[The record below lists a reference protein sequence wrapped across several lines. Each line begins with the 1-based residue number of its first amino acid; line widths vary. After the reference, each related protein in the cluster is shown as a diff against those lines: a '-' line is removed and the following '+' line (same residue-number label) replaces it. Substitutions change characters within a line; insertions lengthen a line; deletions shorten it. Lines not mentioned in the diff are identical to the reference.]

1 MRPDLRGLHPD
12 MLIDFR
18 LKQGKHS
25 TPAKTPT
32 NRERRAAYEA
42 KRQQHGD
49 LPLHNHLPQKWHK

>member
-25 TPAKTPT
+25 MPAKTLT

-42 KRQQHGD
+42 KRQRLGD